1 MWKNMAVAEPTQYSI
16 ELREATITLLK
27 EQGIHEGLWSLAFEF
42 SFGAG
47 LMGVVPEQV
56 RPGAIV
62 QIQRLLARH
71 PEGSPPNPHAVDA
84 AKVNPSGSKSGSR
97 RRNT

>member
-1 MWKNMAVAEPTQYSI
+1 VAKPTQYSI
-16 ELREATITLLK
+16 ELREATVTLLK

-47 LMGVVPEQV
+47 LMGPVPEQV

-62 QIQRLLARH
+62 QIQRLLLARH
-71 PEGSPPNPHAVDA
+71 MEGSPANPLAVDA
-84 AKVNPSGSKSGSR
+84 AKVNPAKPEASARK
-97 RRNT
+97 